1 MKSRAATASIAVAVI
16 VLVVSALY
24 AGLTYPRTIVTVPVS
39 FTVGADVTSTQFDQP
54 SLNNRVQVQ
63 VSIES
68 GLALWQARILDGDQ
82 VMWEYATGQ
91 SGQQSYD
98 SGWID
103 LPSGNYNFTFGAIGA
118 LDAMVTVSTKGG
130 FW

>member
-1 MKSRAATASIAVAVI
+1 
-16 VLVVSALY
+16 
-24 AGLTYPRTIVTVPVS
+24 
-39 FTVGADVTSTQFDQP
+39 
-54 SLNNRVQVQ
+54 
-63 VSIES
+63 
-68 GLALWQARILDGDQ
+68 
-82 VMWEYATGQ
+82 MWEYATGQ

-98 SGWID
+98 SSWID

>member
-39 FTVGADVTSTQFDQP
+39 FTVGADVTNTQFDQP
-54 SLNNRVQVQ
+54 ALNNRVQVQ
-63 VSIES
+63 VSVES

>member
-54 SLNNRVQVQ
+54 ALNNRVQVQ
-63 VSIES
+63 VSVES

>member
-54 SLNNRVQVQ
+54 ALNNRVQVQ
-63 VSIES
+63 VSVES

-98 SGWID
+98 SGWIY

>member
-1 MKSRAATASIAVAVI
+1 MKSRAATASIAVVVV

-54 SLNNRVQVQ
+54 ALNNRVQVQ
-63 VSIES
+63 VSVES

-98 SGWID
+98 SGWIY